1 MSTKLFAFD
10 RRLPAPFDKGGKKKV
25 KVSSTYGDGTEATL
39 SSTVVK
45 AVLAYCACKD
55 GSKPGAV
62 GICGSKGVAEYKSAS
77 GADAYHLAVYDPSN
91 GTVLASKYDSGTEV
105 METYSMGKSGQDGAA
120 VLLAMIPALAAD
132 QEFADNLDAFM
143 AEYRDSFSDLPKATD
158 LAAILCDNA
167 YRRVKDKSCP
177 AHLQVNIDNSGN
189 VMRVS
194 QTHLDSGNFTPDRVL
209 AGEFTILAHTGATVV
224 LEQKETVPHSDFIGK
239 YILTPARGLTAHEE
253 ALVPT
258 LAPWYVLPEEVVSI
272 CAHAQKSTEKSLPMR
287 NFLLRGPAGTGK
299 TEGAKAIAAGLH
311 LPYVKYTC
319 SANTEVYDFIGQVF
333 PDTDGPSTGDADL
346 DRERQEL
353 KEMGGITYENVKKIM
368 GLPDLD
374 DMDYDP
380 EGTYMLLTGHAKAG
394 ATSQDCMAEVMDQVT
409 AKLQKLCTVKPE
421 TVNAG
426 QTYTYTET
434 DFIRALKYGYVCE
447 IQEPTTI
454 MQPGVLVGLNSL
466 LEQNGTITLPT
477 GEVIRRHP
485 DAVVVV
491 TTNVSYEGCRG
502 MNQSVL
508 DRMNLTQDIELPA
521 PEIMAQRAMSV
532 TGCEDD
538 VLVSRM
544 VQVVND
550 MADFCRKNGISD
562 GSCGMR
568 SLIDWIMSAEITG
581 DPHTSALCTIIS
593 KATADEEDRNAIITS
608 VLEPILRQ
616 NGKSGL
622 TVLRIKN
629 RREVYYSWQE

>member
-224 LEQKETVPHSDFIGK
+224 LEQKETVPHSDFVGK

-272 CAHAQKSTEKSLPMR
+272 CAHAQKSTEKSLSMR

-568 SLIDWIMSAEITG
+568 SLIDWIMSSEITG
-581 DPHTSALCTIIS
+581 DPYTSALCTIIS

-608 VLEPILRQ
+608 VLEPIFAPKR
-616 NGKSGL
+616 KK
-622 TVLRIKN
+622 V
-629 RREVYYSWQE
+629 V

>member
-1 MSTKLFAFD
+1 MSSKLFVFN
-10 RRLPAPFDKGGKKKV
+10 RSLPAPFNKGSKKV

-39 SSTVVK
+39 SSTVTK
-45 AVLAYCACKD
+45 AVLSFCACKE
-55 GSKPGAV
+55 GSTPGAV
-62 GICGSKGVAEYKSAS
+62 GACGQKGVAEYKSAS
-77 GADAYHLAVYDPSN
+77 GADAYHLTIYDPSS
-91 GTVLASKYDSGTEV
+91 GTVLASKYDSSTEM
-105 METYSMGKSGQDGAA
+105 METYSMGKTGQDGAA
-120 VLLAMIPALAAD
+120 IVLAMIPALMAD
-132 QEFADNLDAFM
+132 KEFKETLDAFM
-143 AEYRDSFSDLPKATD
+143 AEYRDSFSNLKKATE
-158 LAAILCDNA
+158 LMAVLCDHA
-167 YRRVKDKSCP
+167 SRRVNDKACP
-177 AHLQVNIDNSGN
+177 AHLPVNIDNSGN

-194 QTHLDSGNFTPDRVL
+194 QTHLDSGSFAPDQVL
-209 AGEFTILAHTGATVV
+209 AGEFTILAHTGAPVI
-224 LEQKETVPHSDFIGK
+224 LEQRDAVPHSDFVGK
-239 YILTPARGLTAHEE
+239 YTLSPGRVLSAREQ
-253 ALVPT
+253 ALVPV
-258 LAPWYVLPEEVVSI
+258 LESWYVLPEEVVSI
-272 CAHAQKSTEKSLPMR
+272 CAHAHQSTEKPLPMR

-299 TEGAKAIAAGLH
+299 TEGAKAIAAGLN
-311 LPYVKYTC
+311 LPYMKYTC

-346 DRERQEL
+346 DRQRQEL

-380 EGTYMLLTGHAKAG
+380 AGTYQQLTGHTKAD
-394 ATSQDCMAEVMDQVT
+394 ATSQDCMAEVMCQVT
-409 AKLQKLCTVKPE
+409 NKIQQLCKVDPE
-421 TVNAG
+421 TVKAG

-434 DFIRALKYGYVCE
+434 DFIRALKYGYLVE

-508 DRMNLTQDIELPA
+508 DRMNLTQDVELPA
-521 PEIMAQRAMSV
+521 PEVMAQRVMSI
-532 TGCEDD
+532 TGCDD
-538 VLVSRM
+538 DSLVSRM

-550 MADFCRKNGISD
+550 LADFCRKNGISD

-568 SLIDWIMSAEITG
+568 SLIDWVMSTEITG
-581 DPHTSALCTIIS
+581 DPYTSALYTIIS
-593 KATADEEDRNAIITS
+593 RATADEEDREALITS
-608 VLEPILRQ
+608 VLEPIFPPKR
-616 NGKSGL
+616 KKA
-622 TVLRIKN
+622 V
-629 RREVYYSWQE
+629 

>member
-1 MSTKLFAFD
+1 MSSKLFVFD
-10 RRLPAPFDKGGKKKV
+10 RTLPAPFDKGGKKV

-39 SSTVVK
+39 SNTVVK
-45 AVLAYCACKD
+45 AVLAYCTCKD

-62 GICGSKGVAEYKSAS
+62 GTCSSKGVAEYKSAS
-77 GADAYHLAVYDPSN
+77 GADAYHLAVYDPGT
-91 GTVLASKYDSGTEV
+91 GTVLASKYDSNTEM
-105 METYSMGKSGQDGAA
+105 METYSVGKRGQDGAA
-120 VLLAMIPALAAD
+120 IVLAMIPALAAD
-132 QEFADNLDAFM
+132 KEFGDNLDAFM
-143 AEYRDSFSDLPKATD
+143 SEYQGSFPDIKKATE
-158 LAAILCDNA
+158 LLAILCDNA
-167 YRRVKDKSCP
+167 YRRVNDKTCS

-194 QTHLDSGNFTPDRVL
+194 QTHLDSGSFRPDKVL
-209 AGEFTILAHTGATVV
+209 AGEFTILAHVGETVV
-224 LEQKETVPHSDFIGK
+224 LEPQKAVPHSDFVGK
-239 YILTPARGLTAHEE
+239 YALDPSRSLTVYEE
-253 ALVPT
+253 SLVPN

-333 PDTDGPSTGDADL
+333 PDTNGPSTGDADL

-353 KEMGGITYENVKKIM
+353 KEMGGITFENVKKLM
-368 GLPDLD
+368 DLPGLD

-380 EGTYMLLTGHAKAG
+380 EGTYKLLTGHAKAG
-394 ATSQDCMAEVMDQVT
+394 ATSQDCMAEVMGRVT
-409 AKLQKLCTVKPE
+409 DKIQKLCSVKPE
-421 TVNAG
+421 TANAG
-426 QTYTYTET
+426 QTYTYMET
-434 DFIRALKYGYVCE
+434 DFIRALKYGYLVE

-538 VLVSRM
+538 FMVSKM

-568 SLIDWIMSAEITG
+568 SLIDWIMSTEITG
-581 DPHTSALCTIIS
+581 DPHISAMYTIIS
-593 KATADEEDRNAIITS
+593 KATADEEDRAAIVTS
-608 VLEPILRQ
+608 VLEPIFAPKR
-616 NGKSGL
+616 KKA
-622 TVLRIKN
+622 V
-629 RREVYYSWQE
+629 

>member
-1 MSTKLFAFD
+1 MSSKLFVFD
-10 RRLPAPFDKGGKKKV
+10 RPLPAPFDKGGKKV

-77 GADAYHLAVYDPSN
+77 GADAYHLAVYDSGN
-91 GTVLASKYDSGTEV
+91 GTVLASKYDSDTEM

-581 DPHTSALCTIIS
+581 DPYTSALCTIIS

-608 VLEPILRQ
+608 VLEPIFAPKR
-616 NGKSGL
+616 KKA
-622 TVLRIKN
+622 V
-629 RREVYYSWQE
+629 

>member
-224 LEQKETVPHSDFIGK
+224 LEQKETVPHSDFVGK

-608 VLEPILRQ
+608 VLEPIFAPKR
-616 NGKSGL
+616 KKA
-622 TVLRIKN
+622 V
-629 RREVYYSWQE
+629 

>member
-62 GICGSKGVAEYKSAS
+62 GICGGKGVAEYKSAS

-194 QTHLDSGNFTPDRVL
+194 PTHLDSGNFTPDRVL

-608 VLEPILRQ
+608 VLEPIFAPKR
-616 NGKSGL
+616 KKA
-622 TVLRIKN
+622 V
-629 RREVYYSWQE
+629 

>member
-224 LEQKETVPHSDFIGK
+224 LEQKETVPHSDFVGK

-333 PDTDGPSTGDADL
+333 PETDGPSTGDADL

-581 DPHTSALCTIIS
+581 DPYTSALCTIIS

-608 VLEPILRQ
+608 VLEPIFAPKR
-616 NGKSGL
+616 KKA
-622 TVLRIKN
+622 V
-629 RREVYYSWQE
+629 

>member
-224 LEQKETVPHSDFIGK
+224 LEQKETVPHSDFVGK

-333 PDTDGPSTGDADL
+333 PETDGPSTGDADL

-608 VLEPILRQ
+608 VLEPIFAPKR
-616 NGKSGL
+616 KKA
-622 TVLRIKN
+622 V
-629 RREVYYSWQE
+629 

>member
-224 LEQKETVPHSDFIGK
+224 LEQKETVPHSDFVGK

-333 PDTDGPSTGDADL
+333 PETDGPSTGDADL

-454 MQPGVLVGLNSL
+454 MQPGALVGLNSL

-581 DPHTSALCTIIS
+581 DPYTSALCTIIS

-608 VLEPILRQ
+608 VLEPIFAPKR
-616 NGKSGL
+616 KKA
-622 TVLRIKN
+622 V
-629 RREVYYSWQE
+629 

>member
-272 CAHAQKSTEKSLPMR
+272 CAHAQKATEKSLPMR

-581 DPHTSALCTIIS
+581 DPYTSALCTIIS

-608 VLEPILRQ
+608 VLEPIFAPKR
-616 NGKSGL
+616 KKA
-622 TVLRIKN
+622 V
-629 RREVYYSWQE
+629 

>member
-1 MSTKLFAFD
+1 MSSKLFNFS
-10 RRLPAPFDKGGKKKV
+10 RSLPAPFNKVGKKV
-25 KVSSTYGDGTEATL
+25 KVSSAYGDGTEATL
-39 SSTVVK
+39 SSTVAK
-45 AVLAYCACKD
+45 AVLSYCACKD

-62 GICGSKGVAEYKSAS
+62 GTCGSKGVAEYKSAS
-77 GADAYHLAVYDPSN
+77 GTDAYHLAVYDPTN
-91 GTVLASKYDSGTEV
+91 GTVLASKYDSSTE
-105 METYSMGKSGQDGAA
+105 MLETYSMGKTGQDGAA
-120 VLLAMIPALAAD
+120 VLLAMIPALATD
-132 QEFADNLDAFM
+132 KEFADNLDAFM
-143 AEYRDSFSDLPKATD
+143 SEYQNSFSDVKKATD
-158 LAAILCDNA
+158 MLAVLCDNA
-167 YRRVKDKSCP
+167 YRRVNDKTCP

-194 QTHLDSGNFTPDRVL
+194 QTHLDSGSFTPNQVL
-209 AGEFTILAHTGATVV
+209 AGEFTILAHIGATVV
-224 LEQKETVPHSDFIGK
+224 LEQKEALPHSDFVGK
-239 YILTPARGLTAHEE
+239 YVLDPSRGLTSYEE

-272 CAHAQKSTEKSLPMR
+272 CAHAQKSTEKSMPMR

-333 PDTDGPSTGDADL
+333 PDTNGPSTGDADL

-380 EGTYMLLTGHAKAG
+380 EGTYQQLTGHSKAG
-394 ATSQDCMAEVMDQVT
+394 ATSQDCMTEVMCQVT
-409 AKLQKLCTVKPE
+409 NKIQQLCTIKPE
-421 TVNAG
+421 TANAG
-426 QTYTYTET
+426 QTYTYMET
-434 DFIRALKYGYVCE
+434 DFIRALKYGYLVE

-538 VLVSRM
+538 YLVSRM

-568 SLIDWIMSAEITG
+568 SLIDWIMSTEITG
-581 DPHTSALCTIIS
+581 DAYTSALYTIIS
-593 KATADEEDRNAIITS
+593 KATADEEDRVAIITS
-608 VLEPILRQ
+608 VLEPIFAP
-616 NGKSGL
+616 K
-622 TVLRIKN
+622 TKKAV
-629 RREVYYSWQE
+629 

>member
-1 MSTKLFAFD
+1 MSSKLFNFN
-10 RRLPAPFDKGGKKKV
+10 RSLPAPFDKVGKKV
-25 KVSSTYGDGTEATL
+25 KVSSVYGDGTEATL

-45 AVLAYCACKD
+45 AVLSYCACKD
-55 GSKPGAV
+55 GSKLGAV
-62 GICGSKGVAEYKSAS
+62 GACGSKGVAEYKSAS
-77 GADAYHLAVYDPSN
+77 GTDAYHLAVYDPTN
-91 GTVLASKYDSGTEV
+91 GTVLASKYDSSTE
-105 METYSMGKSGQDGAA
+105 MLETYSMGKTGQDGAA

-132 QEFADNLDAFM
+132 KEFADNLDALM
-143 AEYRDSFSDLPKATD
+143 SEYQSSFSDVEKATD
-158 LAAILCDNA
+158 MMAVLCDNA
-167 YRRVKDKSCP
+167 YRRVNDTTCP
-177 AHLQVNIDNSGN
+177 AHLPVSIDNSGN

-194 QTHLDSGNFTPDRVL
+194 QTHLDSGSFAPNQVL
-209 AGEFTILAHTGATVV
+209 AGEFAIFAHIGAPVV
-224 LEQKETVPHSDFIGK
+224 LEQKEALPHSDFVGK
-239 YILTPARGLTAHEE
+239 YVLDPSRGLTAYEE

-272 CAHAQKSTEKSLPMR
+272 CAHAQKSTKKSLPMR

-299 TEGAKAIAAGLH
+299 TEGARAIAAGLH

-333 PDTDGPSTGDADL
+333 PDTNGPSTGDAEL

-353 KEMGGITYENVKKIM
+353 KEMGGITFENVKKLM
-368 GLPDLD
+368 NLPGLD

-380 EGTYMLLTGHAKAG
+380 EGTYMLLTGHSKAG
-394 ATSQDCMAEVMDQVT
+394 ATSQDCMAEVMGRVT
-409 AKLQKLCTVKPE
+409 DKIQKLCTVKPE

-521 PEIMAQRAMSV
+521 PAIMAQRAMSV

-538 VLVSRM
+538 YLVSRM

-568 SLIDWIMSAEITG
+568 SLIDWIMSTEITN
-581 DPHTSALCTIIS
+581 DPYISALYTIIS
-593 KATADEEDRNAIITS
+593 KATADEEDREAIVTS
-608 VLEPILRQ
+608 VLEPIFAPKR
-616 NGKSGL
+616 KKA
-622 TVLRIKN
+622 V
-629 RREVYYSWQE
+629 

>member
-272 CAHAQKSTEKSLPMR
+272 CTHAQKSTEKSLPMR

-311 LPYVKYTC
+311 LPYMKYTC

-581 DPHTSALCTIIS
+581 DPYTSALCTIIS

-608 VLEPILRQ
+608 VLEPIFAPKR
-616 NGKSGL
+616 KKA
-622 TVLRIKN
+622 V
-629 RREVYYSWQE
+629 

>member
-25 KVSSTYGDGTEATL
+25 RVSSTYGDGTEATL

-55 GSKPGAV
+55 SSKPGAV

-143 AEYRDSFSDLPKATD
+143 AEYRDSFSDLQKATD

-224 LEQKETVPHSDFIGK
+224 LEQKETVPHSDFVGK

-581 DPHTSALCTIIS
+581 DPYTSALCTIIS

-608 VLEPILRQ
+608 VLEPIFAPKR
-616 NGKSGL
+616 KKA
-622 TVLRIKN
+622 V
-629 RREVYYSWQE
+629 

>member
-1 MSTKLFAFD
+1 
-10 RRLPAPFDKGGKKKV
+10 R
-25 KVSSTYGDGTEATL
+25 
-39 SSTVVK
+39 
-45 AVLAYCACKD
+45 
-55 GSKPGAV
+55 
-62 GICGSKGVAEYKSAS
+62 
-77 GADAYHLAVYDPSN
+77 
-91 GTVLASKYDSGTEV
+91 
-105 METYSMGKSGQDGAA
+105 GQDGAA
-120 VLLAMIPALAAD
+120 IVLAMIPALAAD
-132 QEFADNLDAFM
+132 KEFGDNLDAFM
-143 AEYRDSFSDLPKATD
+143 SEYQGSFPDIKKATE
-158 LAAILCDNA
+158 LLAILCDNA
-167 YRRVKDKSCP
+167 YRRVNDKTCS

-194 QTHLDSGNFTPDRVL
+194 QTHLDSGSFRPDKVL
-209 AGEFTILAHTGATVV
+209 AGEFTILAHVGETVV
-224 LEQKETVPHSDFIGK
+224 LEPQKAVPHSDFVGK
-239 YILTPARGLTAHEE
+239 YALDPSRSLTVYEE
-253 ALVPT
+253 SLVPN

-333 PDTDGPSTGDADL
+333 PDTNGPSTGDADL

-353 KEMGGITYENVKKIM
+353 KEMGGITFENVKKLM
-368 GLPDLD
+368 DLPGLD

-380 EGTYMLLTGHAKAG
+380 EGTYKLLTGHAKAG
-394 ATSQDCMAEVMDQVT
+394 ATSQDCMAEVMGRVT
-409 AKLQKLCTVKPE
+409 DKIQKLCSVKPE
-421 TVNAG
+421 TANAG
-426 QTYTYTET
+426 QTYTYMET
-434 DFIRALKYGYVCE
+434 DFIRALKYGYLVE

-538 VLVSRM
+538 FMVSKM

-568 SLIDWIMSAEITG
+568 SLIDWIMSTEITG
-581 DPHTSALCTIIS
+581 DPHISAMYTIIS
-593 KATADEEDRNAIITS
+593 KATADEEDRAAIVTS
-608 VLEPILRQ
+608 VLEPIFAP
-616 NGKSGL
+616 KPKKA
-622 TVLRIKN
+622 V
-629 RREVYYSWQE
+629 

>member
-224 LEQKETVPHSDFIGK
+224 LEQTETVPHSDFIGK

-311 LPYVKYTC
+311 LPYMKYTC

-581 DPHTSALCTIIS
+581 DPYTSALCTIIS

-608 VLEPILRQ
+608 VLEPIFAPKR
-616 NGKSGL
+616 KKA
-622 TVLRIKN
+622 V
-629 RREVYYSWQE
+629 

>member
-25 KVSSTYGDGTEATL
+25 KVSSAYGDGTEATL

-120 VLLAMIPALAAD
+120 VLLAMIPVLAAD

-581 DPHTSALCTIIS
+581 DPYTSALCTIIS

-608 VLEPILRQ
+608 VLEPIFAPKR
-616 NGKSGL
+616 KKA
-622 TVLRIKN
+622 V
-629 RREVYYSWQE
+629 

>member
-62 GICGSKGVAEYKSAS
+62 GICGGKGVAEYKSAS

-158 LAAILCDNA
+158 LAAILCDND

-224 LEQKETVPHSDFIGK
+224 LEQKETVPHSDFVGK

-333 PDTDGPSTGDADL
+333 PETDGPSTGDADL

-608 VLEPILRQ
+608 VLEPIFAPKR
-616 NGKSGL
+616 KKA
-622 TVLRIKN
+622 V
-629 RREVYYSWQE
+629 

>member
-25 KVSSTYGDGTEATL
+25 KVLSTYGDGTEATL

-224 LEQKETVPHSDFIGK
+224 LEQTETVPHSDFIGK

-272 CAHAQKSTEKSLPMR
+272 CTHAQKSTEKSLPMR

-311 LPYVKYTC
+311 LPYMKYTC

-409 AKLQKLCTVKPE
+409 AKLQKLCTVKP
-421 TVNAG
+421 
-426 QTYTYTET
+426 
-434 DFIRALKYGYVCE
+434 DRK
-447 IQEPTTI
+447 
-454 MQPGVLVGLNSL
+454 S
-466 LEQNGTITLPT
+466 
-477 GEVIRRHP
+477 
-485 DAVVVV
+485 VV
-491 TTNVSYEGCRG
+491 
-502 MNQSVL
+502 
-508 DRMNLTQDIELPA
+508 
-521 PEIMAQRAMSV
+521 
-532 TGCEDD
+532 
-538 VLVSRM
+538 
-544 VQVVND
+544 
-550 MADFCRKNGISD
+550 
-562 GSCGMR
+562 
-568 SLIDWIMSAEITG
+568 
-581 DPHTSALCTIIS
+581 
-593 KATADEEDRNAIITS
+593 
-608 VLEPILRQ
+608 
-616 NGKSGL
+616 
-622 TVLRIKN
+622 
-629 RREVYYSWQE
+629 

>member
-1 MSTKLFAFD
+1 MSSKLFTFN
-10 RRLPAPFDKGGKKKV
+10 RSLPAPFDKVNKKV
-25 KVSSTYGDGTEATL
+25 KVSSTYGDSTEATL

-45 AVLAYCACKD
+45 AVLAYCACMD
-55 GSKPGAV
+55 GSKPGAI
-62 GICGSKGVAEYKSAS
+62 GLCGQKGVAEYKSAS
-77 GADAYHLAVYDPSN
+77 GPDAYHLVVYDPSS
-91 GTVLASKYDSGTEV
+91 GTVLASKYDSSTEM
-105 METYSMGKSGQDGAA
+105 MENYSLGKNAQDGAA
-120 VLLAMIPALAAD
+120 VLLAMIPALAED
-132 QEFADNLDAFM
+132 PEFSTALNDFITQ
-143 AEYRDSFSDLPKATD
+143 YRDAFSDLAKATE

-167 YRRVKDKSCP
+167 YRRVSDKTCP
-177 AHLQVNIDNSGN
+177 AHLPVNIDSSGN

-194 QTHLDSGNFTPDRVL
+194 QTHLDSGSFTPDHVL

-224 LEQKETVPHSDFIGK
+224 LEQKEAIPHSDFVGK
-239 YILTPARGLTAHEE
+239 YVLNPSRVLSAHEQ

-272 CAHAQKSTEKSLPMR
+272 CAHAQKSTEKPLPMR

-299 TEGAKAIAAGLH
+299 TEGAKAIAAGLN

-353 KEMGGITYENVKKIM
+353 KEMGGITYENVKKLM
-368 GLPDLD
+368 RLPDLD

-380 EGTYMLLTGHAKAG
+380 EGTYMLLTGHSKAG
-394 ATSQDCMAEVMDQVT
+394 ATAQDCMAEVMTQVT
-409 AKLQKLCTVKPE
+409 DKLQKLCAVKPE
-421 TVNAG
+421 TANAG
-426 QTYTYTET
+426 QTYTYMET
-434 DFIRALKYGYVCE
+434 DFIRALKYGYVVE

-538 VLVSRM
+538 YLVSRM

-550 MADFCRKNGISD
+550 MADFCRKNGIAD

-568 SLIDWIMSAEITG
+568 SLIDWIMSTEITG
-581 DPHTSALCTIIS
+581 DPYTSALYTIIS
-593 KATADEEDRNAIITS
+593 KATADEEDRDAIITS
-608 VLEPILRQ
+608 VLEPIFAPKR
-616 NGKSGL
+616 KKA
-622 TVLRIKN
+622 V
-629 RREVYYSWQE
+629 

>member
-62 GICGSKGVAEYKSAS
+62 GICGGKGVAEYKSAS

-333 PDTDGPSTGDADL
+333 PDTNGPSTGDADL

-581 DPHTSALCTIIS
+581 DPYTSALCTIIS

-608 VLEPILRQ
+608 VLEPIFAPKR
-616 NGKSGL
+616 KKA
-622 TVLRIKN
+622 V
-629 RREVYYSWQE
+629 

>member
-62 GICGSKGVAEYKSAS
+62 GICGGKGVAEYKSAS

-224 LEQKETVPHSDFIGK
+224 LEQKETVPHSDFVGK

-333 PDTDGPSTGDADL
+333 PETDGPSTGDADL

-581 DPHTSALCTIIS
+581 DPYTSALCTIIS

-608 VLEPILRQ
+608 VLEPIFAPKR
-616 NGKSGL
+616 KKA
-622 TVLRIKN
+622 V
-629 RREVYYSWQE
+629 

>member
-224 LEQKETVPHSDFIGK
+224 LEQKETVPHSDFVGK

-272 CAHAQKSTEKSLPMR
+272 CTHAQKSTEKSLPMR

-581 DPHTSALCTIIS
+581 DPYTSALCTIIS

-608 VLEPILRQ
+608 VLEPIFAPKR
-616 NGKSGL
+616 KKA
-622 TVLRIKN
+622 V
-629 RREVYYSWQE
+629 